1 MQLLRICVCLFLLDF
16 VMLFGRCSS
25 RILILEFVW
34 IYSRYTVS
42 SIQRRR
48 RKKKVFRCTIIFI
61 YLFFFWCIFLFAFQ
75 RILEK
80 FILLA
85 CRSLSY
91 AYRHLSY
98 TLTVSVTRLQKK
110 PTKKR
115 VLNILYAKYLYT
127 SIGVEVS
134 VHRYTSQLLWTPWAI
149 ELRAIY
155 RQFRSACCA
164 IDTHFLRFHSS
175 PKSRCLTFDRDS
187 FNRSSFFHFYRM
199 TYRCVCSAK
208 HDWGILFF
216 EKTNRKIYVSF
227 AKRQQRAFY
236 LWMLREPLRRKLV
249 WVGAIVQLS
258 ACRRKL
264 NTRLNN
270 WIRIYTGKKHAV

>member
-1 MQLLRICVCLFLLDF
+1 MYHYLYLFIFLLMHF
-16 VMLFGRCSS
+16 FICFPTHTWKVHIACRPFLVLR
-25 RILILEFVW
+25 
-34 IYSRYTVS
+34 VS
-42 SIQRRR
+42 TFELHTDRAR
-48 RKKKVFRCTIIFI
+48 RKTSKK
-61 YLFFFWCIFLFAFQ
+61 
-75 RILEK
+75 
-80 FILLA
+80 
-85 CRSLSY
+85 
-91 AYRHLSY
+91 
-98 TLTVSVTRLQKK
+98 KK
-110 PTKKR
+110 KTKKR

-175 PKSRCLTFDRDS
+175 PNSRCLTFDRDS

-270 WIRIYTGKKHAV
+270 WIRIYRKEARCLVAKSPICC